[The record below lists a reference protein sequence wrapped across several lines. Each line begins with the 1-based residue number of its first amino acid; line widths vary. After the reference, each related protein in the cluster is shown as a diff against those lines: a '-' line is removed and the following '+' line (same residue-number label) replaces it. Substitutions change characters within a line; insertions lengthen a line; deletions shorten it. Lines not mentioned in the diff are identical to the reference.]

1 MADKEPVYNRESKS
15 NRYLPL
21 NPPKNPEYY
30 IIPEA
35 QAERAFKDW
44 RDITKTTNANRFES
58 FKRTNQRILKT
69 VYGGS
74 GHGNDVLHS
83 SGYTEKYGPFMV
95 GVTKTGEGGV
105 AIKGEDVRLIPGTKE
120 YFEFDHYNG
129 QPKKQREIM
138 LEKVSRVVERE
149 KIKVEEK
156 KDDKLPM
163 TEMEE
168 YEAER
173 KKLIREDAIAEATG
187 KPEIS
192 KVLKDQALGGDST
205 GIEIG
210 TSLSELNEKDLEN
223 TEGGDQ
229 TNTENFV
236 PPIETDKPDPKTKV
250 PPIIINHS
258 ECGHLTFGD
267 EKDGETERPRDV
279 GLYAGD
285 SNALRLFRD
294 GGFELRSSESA
305 GENKIRGSSIMQ
317 VCNNATLLVN
327 SEGDVTIRARNKLR
341 LVADLIEIEA
351 KNASTDGVTIMAE
364 HDIKLRANNNTI
376 ITSDNITIDAKE
388 RILSHSQGWQVLIG
402 QYIRLH
408 EPQTKICPAFLKEY
422 IDGQIKTLRN

>member
-1 MADKEPVYNRESKS
+1 MSEKQPVYNTRIKS
-15 NRYLPL
+15 GEYIPVT
-21 NPPKNPEYY
+21 PPRNPEFY
-30 IIPEA
+30 IVTEK
-35 QAERAFKDW
+35 QAENAFRKW
-44 RDITKTTNANRFES
+44 RDITKTTNAEMFEA
-58 FKRTNQRILKT
+58 KREWNQLILKA

-74 GHGNDVLHS
+74 GDGRRTLAS
-83 SGYTEKYGPFMV
+83 SGFTKAYGEEL
-95 GVTKTGEGGV
+95 GIEEGG
-105 AIKGEDVRLIPGTKE
+105 IPITDKDIRLIPGTKE
-120 YFEFDHYNG
+120 YFEYTDWYNG
-129 QPKKQREIM
+129 QPKKRREEM
-138 LEKVSRVVERE
+138 LLKQ
-149 KIKVEEK
+149 KKKEEK
-156 KDDKLPM
+156 QDIGEEV
-163 TEMEE
+163 TEEE
-168 YEAER
+168 N
-173 KKLIREDAIAEATG
+173 I
-187 KPEIS
+187 KPQIS
-192 KVLKDQALGGDST
+192 KVVKEKIIDDD
-205 GIEIG
+205 G
-210 TSLSELNEKDLEN
+210 TDLSEDVLGESLNEKDLEN

-305 GENKIRGSSIMQ
+305 GENKIKGSSIMQ

-341 LVADLIEIEA
+341 LVADLVEIEA
-351 KNASTDGVTIMAE
+351 KNASTDGVTIIAE

-388 RILSHSQGWQVLIG
+388 RILSHSQGWQILIG

-422 IDGQIKTLRN
+422 IEGQIKTLRN

>member
-1 MADKEPVYNRESKS
+1 MNEHEILLKDRQYQELLKRQSQYEKNSEKWNGVQRKIDFVKKIIKFTGS
-15 NRYLPL
+15 NSEEKL
-21 NPPKNPEYY
+21 K
-30 IIPEA
+30 
-35 QAERAFKDW
+35 
-44 RDITKTTNANRFES
+44 
-58 FKRTNQRILKT
+58 TNQVVQGYFDQGTGKGYINNKEVSIEEYLKFQGMSKKDQLIN
-69 VYGGS
+69 YGEDRDNVEVKNDKTGIK
-74 GHGNDVLHS
+74 DVL
-83 SGYTEKYGPFMV
+83 TTLDEV
-95 GVTKTGEGGV
+95 
-105 AIKGEDVRLIPGTKE
+105 EDVS
-120 YFEFDHYNG
+120 D
-129 QPKKQREIM
+129 
-138 LEKVSRVVERE
+138 
-149 KIKVEEK
+149 EEK
-156 KDDKLPM
+156 KQIDESLGRKNTDGSAPGQN
-163 TEMEE
+163 EE
-168 YEAER
+168 
-173 KKLIREDAIAEATG
+173 T
-187 KPEIS
+187 
-192 KVLKDQALGGDST
+192 T
-205 GIEIG
+205 
-210 TSLSELNEKDLEN
+210 
-223 TEGGDQ
+223 
-229 TNTENFV
+229 
-236 PPIETDKPDPKTKV
+236 PPITTDKPDEVTKV

-294 GGFELRSSESA
+294 GGFELRSSESQ
-305 GENKIRGSSIMQ
+305 GENKIKGSSIMQ

-351 KNASTDGVTIMAE
+351 KNASTDGVTIIAE